1 MVDPSSE
8 NSTITAMISSQPL
21 ERSRSARAATA
32 VSRALVENDTD
43 MKAPMAMMK
52 KMTPIWPNR
61 CPSVSVSTIAVVGF
75 FSP

>member
-1 MVDPSSE
+1 
-8 NSTITAMISSQPL
+8 
-21 ERSRSARAATA
+21 
-32 VSRALVENDTD
+32 

-61 CPSVSVSTIAVVGF
+61 RPSVSVSTSPVDGF

>member
-8 NSTITAMISSQPL
+8 NSTITAVISSQPF
-21 ERSRSARAATA
+21 ERSRLASAATA
-32 VSRALVENDTD
+32 VSRALVENDTE

-61 CPSVSVSTIAVVGF
+61 RPTVCVSTNPRTGL
-75 FSP
+75 SRP